1 MTGHSIYIDC
11 SKNMRN
17 LIAAYPSVLTEGI
30 DLHMGDPNQF
40 NLPEIIKGYKG
51 VLNGHTIMTP
61 DLLKGSADTLCTV
74 VFLGT
79 GVANYVDPAVGN
91 TLGIAVR
98 NVAGYG
104 DRSIAEHA
112 FALLMAGARGLAQ
125 MDREIRGGVWHSFE
139 GIELAGKT
147 LGIVGTGAVGAEL
160 CRIANGFGMN
170 CLAWNRSGIDPALPC
185 REVPLEQLFRDAD
198 AISLHIAY
206 VKETHEMI
214 GAQLLQSVK
223 PGAILVNTAR
233 GSVVDNAALTTA
245 LTGGPLGH
253 AALDVF
259 TEEPLDASSTLCQL
273 QNVTLTAHAA
283 WKTPDAADRLMRRGL
298 KILQDDIQTL

>member
-11 SKNMRN
+11 AKNMRD
-17 LIAAYPSVLTEGI
+17 LMATYPSALTEGI
-30 DLHMGDPNQF
+30 DLHMGDPDQS
-40 NLPEIIKGYKG
+40 NLPEIIRGYKG

-61 DLLKGSADTLCTV
+61 GLLRESVDTLCTV

-79 GVANYVDPAVGN
+79 GIANYVDPAAGN
-91 TLGIAVR
+91 ALGIAVR

-125 MDREIRGGVWHSFE
+125 MDREIRGGIWCSFE

-147 LGIVGTGAVGAEL
+147 LGIVGTGAVGTEL
-160 CRIANGFGMN
+160 CRMANGFGMN
-170 CLAWNRSGIDPALPC
+170 CLAWNRSGVDATLPC
-185 REVPLEQLFRDAD
+185 REVTLEQLFRDAD

-206 VKETHEMI
+206 AVETHEMI
-214 GAQLLQSVK
+214 SAPLLQSVK

-233 GSVVDNAALTTA
+233 GGVVDDAALVTA
-245 LTGGPLGH
+245 LTDGPLGH

-259 TEEPLDASSTLCQL
+259 TEEPLDADATLCQL
-273 QNVTLTAHAA
+273 ENVTLAAHAA

-298 KILQDDIQTL
+298 AILQDDIQAL